1 MDIKKT
7 KGEKIFN
14 VFNIIILGALAI
26 STVYPFIYMVSI
38 SLSTAA
44 EASRDGFHLWPGEIS
59 LTAYKMVFTNPE
71 ILWGYINTVGRTVIG
86 TFLTVIVTC
95 MCAYP
100 LSKKHLPHRSLITF
114 IIMFTMLFNGGL
126 IPAYLLV
133 KNLGMIDSYL
143 VYILPMLT
151 AAFNIIIVK
160 NFFQSIPESLA
171 ESASMDG
178 ASDYYILF
186 RIYMPLSKP
195 VLATITLWT
204 AVANWNMW
212 FDALLYINTEKKLT
226 LQMFL
231 RRIVIEGS
239 TEMIQKGVVNPDM
252 ASFTPAT
259 IQAATVIVTILPIL
273 LFYPFIQ
280 KYFVKGIMLGG
291 VKG

>member
-1 MDIKKT
+1 MKRT
-7 KGEKIFN
+7 SGEKVFN
-14 VFNIIILGALAI
+14 VFNIIILSALAI
-26 STVYPFIYMVSI
+26 STLYPFVYMATI

-71 ILWGYINTVGRTVIG
+71 ILLGYINTVGRTVIG

-126 IPAYLLV
+126 VPAYLLV

-143 VYILPMLT
+143 VYILPPLT

-160 NFFQSIPESLA
+160 NFFQSIPQSLA
-171 ESASMDG
+171 VSAQIDG

-186 RIYMPLSKP
+186 KIYMPLSKP

-204 AVANWNMW
+204 AVTHWNMW
-212 FDALLYINTEKKLT
+212 FDALLYINSESKLT

-239 TEMIQKGVVNPDM
+239 TEMIQKGIVNPDM
-252 ASFTPAT
+252 MSFTPET
-259 IQAATVIVTILPIL
+259 IKAATVVVTILPIL